1 MPETFEKE
9 LPESTYPE
17 IIRSNLSSVV
27 RLPCWSGC
35 VVVLQKY
42 SIELLHVERKKHIKG
57 PSHQCH
63 RKSERDLKI
72 FEMI

>member
-27 RLPCWSGC
+27 RVPCHGMGRAC
-35 VVVLQKY
+35 MMRHGVA
-42 SIELLHVERKKHIKG
+42 ELLNITALCRKVKLHIKD
-57 PSHQCH
+57 PSHQCP
-63 RKSERDLKI
+63 SKI
-72 FEMI
+72 